1 MRDRLEQL
9 AVDIAGWTLAVL
21 AIAGGL
27 KLVHHRTPPRRA
39 RASITLNGR
48 PLA

>member
-1 MRDRLEQL
+1 MREQLEQL
-9 AVDIAGWTLAVL
+9 AVDVAGWALAIL

-27 KLVHHRTPPRRA
+27 KLVYHRTPPRRA